1 MKLLSFDLPI
11 SINSKLIKDISNLYF
26 SSDVN
31 KIKKNYEFGDIVLF
45 YNYSYRKSLYD
56 FENVYPNAI
65 MSDMCRNR
73 IEQLNKL
80 DSITKYPL
88 NRKLL
93 KDYTGFINLEEN
105 KIYKV
110 GNAHQGKDKYTY
122 PEDKKLRTYHEDV
135 VIEEFVNGRS
145 IRILFIGDRIFGIEH
160 ISDNKIKNINPE
172 EIIIDPPNEL
182 IEDAKTIK
190 NYLDQIGAKSLTI
203 GIDYV
208 YSDSKIGFLELNDMC
223 GVPDELNE
231 IFVNEIKNLMK
242 EKHNE

>member
-1 MKLLSFDLPI
+1 MKLLTFDLTI
-11 SINSKLIKDISNLYF
+11 SINSKLIKDIPNIYF
-26 SSDVN
+26 SSSIN
-31 KIKKNYEFGDIVLF
+31 KIKKNYEYGDIVLF

-73 IEQLNKL
+73 IEQLYKL

-110 GNAHQGKDKYTY
+110 GNSHQGKDKYTY
-122 PEDKKLRTYHEDV
+122 PEDKKLRTYYEDV
-135 VIEEFVNGRS
+135 VIEEFINGRS
-145 IRILFIGDRIFGIEH
+145 IRVLFIGDNIFGIEH
-160 ISDNKIKNINPE
+160 ISNNKIKNINPE
-172 EIIIDPPNEL
+172 EIIIELPEEL
-182 IEDAKTIK
+182 IEDAKRIK
-190 NYLDQIGAKSLTI
+190 HYLDSIGAKSLTI

-208 YSDSKIGFLELNDMC
+208 YSEDKIGFLELNDMC
-223 GVPDELNE
+223 GIPDQLNE
-231 IFVNEIKNLMK
+231 IFVEEIKKLMK
-242 EKHNE
+242 ENK